1 VPAGTR
7 IVILTINGFNDA
19 HKLADG
25 TARSA
30 ANIAAIKSKLKARGV
45 RIIDAM
51 GMYVSV
57 IRQPGMALPDHL
69 HLSIEGNRKLAAMLV
84 PMVR

>member
-1 VPAGTR
+1 
-7 IVILTINGFNDA
+7 
-19 HKLADG
+19 
-25 TARSA
+25 
-30 ANIAAIKSKLKARGV
+30 
-45 RIIDAM
+45 
-51 GMYVSV
+51 MYVSV